1 MTAGGSQLDVSVVV
15 VSWNTRELTLACL
28 RSIVREMSSRSLAC
42 EATLVDNGSNDGT
55 VEAVVAE
62 LPSIRIVSLDE
73 NAGFARAANR
83 GMAES
88 SGRFV
93 LLLNSDAE
101 LPDGALA
108 RLVAILDERAEAGAL
123 GAALVGDSGER
134 QFSCG
139 RFLNPVNQFAE
150 TIGIAR
156 LLPFPGLRRSY
167 REDELSQDVV
177 EVDWC
182 VGACLMLRRAALDAV
197 GELDERFFMYS
208 EDEDLCM
215 RLHLA
220 GWSVLHA
227 ATLHVRHRGGGSA
240 SRALDRM
247 RSAARSSQNAFILKH
262 FGTTR
267 AWCFRILMSLA
278 RLKPRRDDARV
289 GWGR

>member
-1 MTAGGSQLDVSVVV
+1 MTAGDSQVDVSVVV

-28 RSIVREMSSRSLAC
+28 RSIVQEFSSGSLAC
-42 EATLVDNGSNDGT
+42 EATLVDNGSSDGT

-83 GMAES
+83 GVAGS

-101 LPDGALA
+101 LPGGALA
-108 RLVAILDERAEAGAL
+108 RLVAILDDRPEAGAL

-150 TIGIAR
+150 TIGISR
-156 LLPFPGLRRSY
+156 LLPFSRLRRSY
-167 REDELSQDVV
+167 SDEELSEEVV

-182 VGACLMLRRAALDAV
+182 VGACLMLRRTALDAV

-215 RLHLA
+215 RLRVA

-227 ATLHVRHRGGGSA
+227 ASLSVRHRGGGSA
-240 SRALDRM
+240 SRAIDRM
-247 RSAARSSQNAFILKH
+247 RSAARTSQNAFILKH
-262 FGTTR
+262 FGATR
-267 AWCFRILMSLA
+267 AFCFRMLMSLA
-278 RLKPRRDDARV
+278 RLKPRRDDAQV